1 MILKKIFAGTFDVSK
16 VSLVFVPAPVTT
28 DGDRRVLGPSSS
40 VGWVP
45 LRDGKW
51 PPDLKRDVRRAIE
64 RGKQLEEPEDDGD
77 SPLPTRRG
85 VLSS

>member
-1 MILKKIFAGTFDVSK
+1 MVLKKIFAGRFDVSN

-28 DGDRRVLGPSSS
+28 EGDRRVLGPSSA

-51 PPDLKRDVRRAIE
+51 PPDLKRDVRRALE
-64 RGKQLEEPEDDGD
+64 RGKELAEPEDEGD
-77 SPLPTRRG
+77 
-85 VLSS
+85 